1 MAREAGMATINF
13 IPNDPLA
20 VDSPPMRRIQPPRY
34 PTGTAARFSV
44 QPSAAVGLYQ
54 PPTPAFD
61 FWQTQTALIFGLRV
75 WRAIDGAYL
84 PRWFGNQAVLPV
96 KTNAG
101 DDLNAFYDRDSLQ
114 FFSHTFGGKT
124 VHSCESVDVVV
135 HEEGHAFLDAIRPD
149 FFDVPYVE
157 AGALHEAIGDCV
169 ALLAALSDAKIRAR
183 ALQLSPDLGSHQFVE
198 RLAEQLGDAI
208 KREYGANQVDPGA
221 LRCALNTLR
230 WRDPTTLPAS
240 TPAAQLS
247 REVHNF
253 SRVFTGCFYDVIRA
267 LYLAGTRT
275 PAALGRAAVTAGKLL
290 VSALRTVPA
299 TPRLFEGVGQRMLQA
314 DVGNNAG
321 VNVSRIRSAFAAHG
335 IALAAP
341 ARSLLVP
348 LTTGRAAAA
357 VVAGDLRAR
366 LGLPRGAKMQLTSVR
381 SDMHGQIAHV
391 TGFQPMTLTGAGLRG
406 LQILV
411 PAVARVQTRG
421 AAIVG
426 LLGEPAPI
434 EKDSQAHAQ
443 AFAQALVAN
452 GDVELGKGARAVR
465 RAARPTSHVVKMV
478 GGKPTIVRRGFVCGC
493 RPA

>member
-1 MAREAGMATINF
+1 MAREAGMATINY

-20 VDSPPMRRIQPPRY
+20 VDSPPMRRIQTPRY
-34 PTGTAARFSV
+34 PTGNAARFSV
-44 QPSAAVGLYQ
+44 QPSAAAGLYQ
-54 PPTPAFD
+54 PLSPAFD
-61 FWQTQTALIFGLRV
+61 FWQTQTALIYGLRV
-75 WRAIDGAYL
+75 WRAVDGAYL

-114 FFSHTFGGKT
+114 FFSHTFGGRT
-124 VHSCESVDVVV
+124 VHSCESVDIVV

-149 FFDVPYVE
+149 FFDVPYIE
-157 AGALHEAIGDCV
+157 AGALHEAIGDCM
-169 ALLAALSDAKIRAR
+169 ALLAALSDAKTRAR
-183 ALQLSPDLGSHQFVE
+183 ALKLSPDLGSHQFVE
-198 RLAEQLGDAI
+198 RLAEELGDAI
-208 KREYGANQVDPGA
+208 RREYGAIHVDPGA
-221 LRCALNTLR
+221 LRSALNTFR

-240 TPAAQLS
+240 TPASQLS

-253 SRVFTGCFYDVIRA
+253 SRVFTGCFYDLIRA

-275 PAALGRAAVTAGKLL
+275 PAALGRAAVKAGKLL

-299 TPRLFEGVGQRMLQA
+299 SPRLFEGVGRRMLQA
-314 DVGNNAG
+314 DVVNNAG
-321 VNVSRIRSAFAAHG
+321 ANASHIRAAFAGHG

-341 ARSLLVP
+341 ATSLLVP
-348 LTTGRAAAA
+348 LGSGRGAVADAAR
-357 VVAGDLRAR
+357 GLRER
-366 LGLPRGAKMQLTSVR
+366 LELPRGAKMQLTSVR

-391 TGFQPMTLTGAGLRG
+391 SAYQPMSLTGAGLRG

-426 LLGEPAPI
+426 LLGEPAPVD
-434 EKDSQAHAQ
+434 KDSQAHAQ

-452 GDVELGKGARAVR
+452 GDLEMGKGVRAMR
-465 RAARPTSHVVKMV
+465 SATRPTSHVVKKV